1 MNTNFEA
8 FLKENHGK
16 FKILAKI
23 DGEFKSIDHADNEE
37 AAEEKRKAAED
48 KYGEAIVENNSKIKK
63 M

>member
-1 MNTNFEA
+1 MNTNFES

-23 DGEFKSIDHADNEE
+23 DGEFKPVEFADTEE
-37 AAEEKRKAAED
+37 LAEEKRKKAEEEH
-48 KYGEAIVENNSKIKK
+48 GEAIVENNSKIKK